1 MTVRAKR
8 RSTATGAVS
17 HGEAAVGETGAA
29 ILAFGASLAGLLL
42 ALPALLLTAPFW
54 LVGTL
59 TEWLGEAL
67 GRRPLPWDALIEFD
81 SRAGW
86 RPRPNMSTWAGDLNQ
101 DTFRIST
108 DGDGWRGRATLDSAQ
123 VVVFGDSFAQGF
135 GVDDRDFFADLPT
148 KVEVKA
154 VGCAG
159 YNMLQSRRWMEA
171 YADRLR
177 GKLVVWLLYL
187 GNDLEDDL
195 NPAVGR
201 YRQPFLRSSDG
212 GVTWS
217 EVDGHVSPE
226 PWTASSQEGSRAGY
240 VELCRGGFHAR
251 RALAA
256 FESRAGPGGGRVF
269 GRGSAARAGHRAGAF
284 AGRATGDRG
293 GRWRRAAAGR
303 RSTRRAWS
311 GRSPES
317 AASAASRSCISATTW
332 TAATTWSGTTT
343 GTRTA
348 TGRWPASWRRCIG
361 GSREEG
367 LACRCPSA
375 AVDRWISG
383 PRGARG
389 RRRGGAVDPR
399 GPIEAASDPHEP
411 TDPGIPAP
419 AQDGGF
425 HAGFDHPAVV
435 PPQGAL

>member
-1 MTVRAKR
+1 M
-8 RSTATGAVS
+8 S

-29 ILAFGASLAGLLL
+29 IMAFGASLAGLLL

-54 LVGTL
+54 LVGTV

-81 SRAGW
+81 PRAGW

-240 VELCRGGFHAR
+240 VELCRGGYHAR
-251 RALAA
+251 RALSA
-256 FESRAGPGGGRVF
+256 FEYVLGRGADLCSAAGARLVLVTVPELSPVARSEIVVALAEGGSRGAFDEARLEREVARVCGERGVPVVHLRDYLDGRDYLERDYHWNPNGHRKVAGVLEALHRRFARGRARVPVSVR
-269 GRGSAARAGHRAGAF
+269 GRGSLDLGAARGAG
-284 AGRATGDRG
+284 
-293 GRWRRAAAGR
+293 AAAGR
-303 RSTRRAWS
+303 S
-311 GRSPES
+311 G
-317 AASAASRSCISATTW
+317 
-332 TAATTWSGTTT
+332 
-343 GTRTA
+343 
-348 TGRWPASWRRCIG
+348 
-361 GSREEG
+361 
-367 LACRCPSA
+367 
-375 AVDRWISG
+375 
-383 PRGARG
+383 
-389 RRRGGAVDPR
+389 
-399 GPIEAASDPHEP
+399 
-411 TDPGIPAP
+411 
-419 AQDGGF
+419 
-425 HAGFDHPAVV
+425 
-435 PPQGAL
+435 

>member
-108 DGDGWRGRATLDSAQ
+108 DGDGWRGRATLDSAE

-159 YNMLQSRRWMEA
+159 YNMLQSLRWMEA
-171 YADRLR
+171 YRDRLE
-177 GKLVVWLLYL
+177 GKLVVWMLYL

-195 NPAVGR
+195 NPAIGR

-217 EVDGHVSPE
+217 EADGHVSPE

-256 FESRAGPGGGRVF
+256 FGHVLGRGADLCAAAGARLVLATVPELSPVARREIEEALEEGRRREAFDEARLEREVARVCGERGVPVVHLRDHLDGRDYLERDYHWTPNGHRKVAGVLEALHRRFARGRARVPVSVR
-269 GRGSAARAGHRAGAF
+269 GRGSLDLVA
-284 AGRATGDRG
+284 ATGAG
-293 GRWRRAAAGR
+293 AAAGR
-303 RSTRRAWS
+303 S
-311 GRSPES
+311 GRSE
-317 AASAASRSCISATTW
+317 RSDR
-332 TAATTWSGTTT
+332 SGE
-343 GTRTA
+343 RS
-348 TGRWPASWRRCIG
+348 P
-361 GSREEG
+361 
-367 LACRCPSA
+367 
-375 AVDRWISG
+375 
-383 PRGARG
+383 
-389 RRRGGAVDPR
+389 
-399 GPIEAASDPHEP
+399 
-411 TDPGIPAP
+411 
-419 AQDGGF
+419 
-425 HAGFDHPAVV
+425 
-435 PPQGAL
+435 